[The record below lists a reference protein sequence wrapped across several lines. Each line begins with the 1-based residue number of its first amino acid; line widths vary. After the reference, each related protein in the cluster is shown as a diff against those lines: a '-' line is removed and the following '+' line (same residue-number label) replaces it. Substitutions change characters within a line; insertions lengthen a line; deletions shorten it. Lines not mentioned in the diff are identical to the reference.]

1 MSEVTALREWAEYN
15 IHAREGYLAVFEK
28 LPTEE
33 LSRDRSASYPSLLQI
48 QTRIRGAQWWW
59 LKNASRPPGPPE
71 LTDISDPPS
80 LEEVQRFEREVDAA
94 VRKYFHEL
102 SEADLDRKYPA
113 PKSAGYSK
121 EIEITVRDTLLHL
134 LEEEIQRRGEL
145 NALLWQLNVEPPVLD
160 WIDWKCIQRPES
172 RARES
177 KR

>member
-59 LKNASRPPGPPE
+59 LKNASRPPGPAE

-94 VRKYFHEL
+94 VRTYFHEFP
-102 SEADLDRKYPA
+102 EADLDRKYPA
-113 PKSAGYSK
+113 PKPAGYSK
-121 EIEITVRDTLLHL
+121 EIEITAGHAPPSA
-134 LEEEIQRRGEL
+134 RGGDRAPGGL

-160 WIDWKCIQRPES
+160 WIDWKYIQRYES